1 MRNAKRILENVGK
14 SYQIM
19 KIWTVVIP
27 VYNDSKSL
35 KVLINEIEKADFTDG
50 VFLIVDNGSTDN
62 ALLELEGRAI
72 QGVEI
77 VRTEQNLG
85 FGGGIKFGLNRA
97 LTEWV
102 GWMPGNLKVHP
113 SELSLF
119 KPLLGS
125 GNFDLIKAS
134 RKGRSFQANL
144 KTFGAGLIQSVILR
158 QMMFDTGGTP
168 TFMRRSFLHHLEDAP
183 NDYVFESYV
192 LFRARRLKL
201 RINRP
206 KVLYGK
212 RIFGES
218 HWQRGIKAEF
228 MLMKNIV
235 SQSKKWK

>member
-1 MRNAKRILENVGK
+1 
-14 SYQIM
+14 M

-27 VYNDSKSL
+27 IFNDSKSL
-35 KVLINEIEKADFTDG
+35 GVLLNENENSNSTDG

-62 ALLELEGRAI
+62 SVLELEDRSI

-97 LTEWV
+97 TTEWV

-113 SELSLF
+113 SDLSLF
-119 KPLLGS
+119 RS
-125 GNFDLIKAS
+125 TIDSDNFDLIKAN
-134 RKGRSFQANL
+134 RRGRSFQANV

-158 QMMFDTGGTP
+158 KIMFDTGGTP
-168 TFMRRSFLHHLEDAP
+168 TFIRRSFLPHIQDAP
-183 NDYVFESYV
+183 SDYVFESYV
-192 LFRARRLKL
+192 LFRAHKLKL

-206 KVLYGK
+206 KVPYGK
-212 RIFGES
+212 RLFGQS

-228 MLMKNIV
+228 RLMKSIV
-235 SQSKKWK
+235 KQSKKWS